1 MNRLLVAVTS
11 VLFLALV
18 VPSDAWGEESTRK
31 DAAKVTSYVLLAETV
46 TRVSLQVGDML
57 RLHPQDRAVA
67 AYAKELGR
75 LNATIYAKLKP
86 PKGAE
91 ILHKRFGSS
100 VENFGLMADAYAK
113 ADYKTAAQHR
123 IKCVEEFTKSL
134 EELIRMKKRGIMP

>member
-1 MNRLLVAVTS
+1 MNRVLVALACVS
-11 VLFLALV
+11 VVALAA
-18 VPSDAWGEESTRK
+18 PHHARGEESTRK

-46 TRVSLQVGDML
+46 ARVSLQVGDML

-67 AYAKELGR
+67 AYAKEMGR

-86 PKGAE
+86 PKGTE

-113 ADYKTAAQHR
+113 ADYKAAARHR

-134 EELIRMKKRGIMP
+134 QELIRMKKRGIMP